1 MKYFYP
7 FLIGSIF
14 CASLSG
20 QDGKTKGSILPIWMP
35 ADSTVIIL
43 DTLAITHSKTSLSVN
58 RSELLIGVGIVL
70 ISGAAAWQYHSQAE
84 AAYRD
89 YLAEGDISKINA
101 HYDKAE
107 KFDRYT
113 GTAYL
118 GIQIGFLIL
127 LKAVFP

>member
-7 FLIGSIF
+7 LLIGFILS
-14 CASLSG
+14 ASLSSQEG
-20 QDGKTKGSILPIWMP
+20 RTKRSILPIWTP
-35 ADSTVIIL
+35 PDSTVIIP
-43 DTLAITHSKTSLSVN
+43 DTLTITDSKTSLSVN

-70 ISGAAAWQYHSQAE
+70 ISGVAAWQYNSQAE

-89 YLAEGDISKINA
+89 YRAEGDISKINA

-113 GTAYL
+113 GAAYL
-118 GIQIGFLIL
+118 GIQGGFLIL